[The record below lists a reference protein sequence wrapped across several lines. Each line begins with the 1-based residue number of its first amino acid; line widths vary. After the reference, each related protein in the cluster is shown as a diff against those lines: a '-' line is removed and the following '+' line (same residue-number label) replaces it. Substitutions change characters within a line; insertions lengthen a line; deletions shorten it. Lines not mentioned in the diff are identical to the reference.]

1 MNFRKLS
8 HVFYAIHFLQ
18 EQYITPIN
26 IFQENYSF
34 SERCHETNLFFLQI
48 LTSLLLDSVI
58 IYYHYFSNFRH
69 RICLAQN

>member
-8 HVFYAIHFLQ
+8 HVFYDIHSLQ

-34 SERCHETNLFFLQI
+34 SERYYETDLFFTDTNI
-48 LTSLLLDSVI
+48 TSFR
-58 IYYHYFSNFRH
+58 FSNNLLSLF
-69 RICLAQN
+69 

>member
-8 HVFYAIHFLQ
+8 HVFYAIHSLQ

-34 SERCHETNLFFLQI
+34 SERCYETDLFF
-48 LTSLLLDSVI
+48 
-58 IYYHYFSNFRH
+58 YRY
-69 RICLAQN
+69 

>member
-34 SERCHETNLFFLQI
+34 SEKCRETNLFLVHESSRYVLGVSSAFVL
-48 LTSLLLDSVI
+48 
-58 IYYHYFSNFRH
+58 FF
-69 RICLAQN
+69 

>member
-8 HVFYAIHFLQ
+8 HVFYAIHSLQ

-34 SERCHETNLFFLQI
+34 SERYYETDLFF
-48 LTSLLLDSVI
+48 
-58 IYYHYFSNFRH
+58 YRY
-69 RICLAQN
+69 